1 MTTPSDRTRPT
12 EGESGAGQKN
22 GADGQK
28 TSVAASGQ
36 GNEPCGTDAH
46 PATPPSDAST
56 VAENHT
62 YQAEGSSEKGG
73 EGAGYAITDDRYRVI
88 GLHAR
93 GGIGQVLLAVDS
105 DLSREVALKEILPS
119 LADDEASRR
128 RFLLEAEITGRLEHP
143 GVVPVYALGKS
154 ADDRPFYVMRF
165 IRGESLKEAIE
176 AFHTER
182 QEKSQVTRFRS
193 LKFRQLLQRFVDVCN
208 TIAYAH
214 SRGVLHRDLKPS
226 NVMLGPYGETLVV
239 DWGLAKVVG
248 RQEADFPGEATL
260 RPNSGSGSTETQ
272 AGIAIGTPAYMSPE
286 QAEGR
291 LQSIGPATDVY
302 GLGATLYSLLTGKPP
317 VVDVSIDRILSRVR
331 SGSIDPPGNVVPNV
345 PRALA
350 AICMKALSLRPEDRY
365 ASPGVIAR
373 EIEHWLADEP
383 VEAWPE
389 SWLSRTARWG
399 RRHRTAMTASGF
411 VMVMATAM
419 LGAGTILLSQA
430 NSRILDEQR
439 LANGQRD
446 IANRQRDLARENFDK
461 ARNAV
466 NAFLTLVNEDPHL
479 NRPGLE
485 PIRQKLLRSALP
497 YYEDFIRQRADD
509 PTLRLELAEAYR
521 VAGEISGQIDSRGP
535 ARERLGRAIG
545 SYDEILG
552 QSPGSK
558 SASIGLARALVAIA
572 YFEVFDDDHAKAE
585 TSTARAIEILEAYAA
600 AYGTDPESGR
610 LLGRAYDLRSINQ
623 SLQGDLK
630 YAISL
635 SDKAV
640 DRLEATVQSFPAD
653 SPTKRVLGRAL
664 NNRAATLLLLGKFD
678 ESLAA
683 FERSAVMLRNLLKDE
698 PDEAVATISLARV
711 MTNIARVQIALGRFQ
726 EALTRS
732 GEVSDLVK
740 KLLGSSPDMN
750 ETIGLYVDLADRR
763 ALALSEL
770 GRTEQARDLL
780 RECLGKEKEIIDK
793 GVLNDDL
800 RETFA
805 DAWWT
810 LALIE
815 ARQGAFDRADSA
827 FDKAEAYF
835 AELVANNSDQT
846 YLSQRSSAREDRV
859 RMRPIPAEPESI
871 ENRLKMQQEIL
882 AERESRLA
890 SGTDPESRKTEIAR
904 ALVRLAETLIA
915 RDADRFDP
923 APLERA
929 LALIDEVEIARPR
942 SLEIRRIRADALRA
956 MARYR
961 IRSGKREEGL
971 KNIDAALKAVEN
983 ASAEDP
989 AYLYDLVV
997 IHAAAMEAA
1006 GKNRADAYARHSE
1019 AAVQAAKKAI
1029 ESGFDDFP
1037 RLRVDPDLAPI
1048 SEDPAF
1054 RALLR

>member
-1 MTTPSDRTRPT
+1 MDETPLPANDPVK
-12 EGESGAGQKN
+12 EQGLPIPGHESGTDPFERPASPEAATVSATIRRGPN
-22 GADGQK
+22 DGTNDAADAAIRTEIPVGG
-28 TSVAASGQ
+28 TSEDSGLVF
-36 GNEPCGTDAH
+36 
-46 PATPPSDAST
+46 SD
-56 VAENHT
+56 E
-62 YQAEGSSEKGG
+62 
-73 EGAGYAITDDRYRVI
+73 RYRVI

-93 GGIGQVLLAVDS
+93 GGIGQVLLAIDN
-105 DLSREVALKEILPS
+105 DLSREVALKEIQPT

-143 GVVPVYALGKS
+143 GVVPVYAIGKS
-154 ADDRPFYVMRF
+154 DADRPFYVMRF

-176 AFHTER
+176 AFHQNRRENP
-182 QEKSQVTRFRS
+182 KADAYRS
-193 LKFRQLLQRFVDVCN
+193 LAFRQLLHRFVDVCN
-208 TIAYAH
+208 TVAYAH

-248 RQEADFPGEATL
+248 RQESDFPGEATL
-260 RPNSGSGSTETQ
+260 RPHSGSGSSETQ

-291 LQSIGPATDVY
+291 LESIGPATDVY

-331 SGSIDPPGNVVPNV
+331 SGTVEPPGSIVPNV

-350 AICMKALSLRPEDRY
+350 AICMKALSLRPDDRY
-365 ASPGVIAR
+365 ASPGLIGR

-383 VEAWPE
+383 VLACPE
-389 SWLSRTARWG
+389 SWLSRMARWG
-399 RRHRTAMTASGF
+399 RRHRTAMA
-411 VMVMATAM
+411 ATGIVLVIATGM
-419 LGAGTILLSQA
+419 LSVGTILLSQA

-439 LANGQRD
+439 LANIQRD

-461 ARNAV
+461 ARDAV
-466 NAFLTLVNEDPHL
+466 NAFLSLVNEDPHL

-509 PTLRLELAEAYR
+509 PTLKLELAEAYR
-521 VAGEISGQIDSRGP
+521 LAGEISGQIDSRGP
-535 ARERLGRAIG
+535 ARDRLGRAIA

-552 QSPGSK
+552 QSPDSK
-558 SASIGLARALVAIA
+558 SAAIGLAKALVAIA

-585 TSTARAIEILEAYAA
+585 MSTSRAIELLEDYAA
-600 AYGTDPESGR
+600 AYGPDAESGR

-623 SLQGDLK
+623 SLLGDLK
-630 YAISL
+630 SAISL

-640 DRLEATVQSFPAD
+640 DRLETTVQTFPAD
-653 SPTKRVLGRAL
+653 SPTKRVLARAL
-664 NNRAATLLLLGKFD
+664 NNRAATLLLLGRFD
-678 ESLAA
+678 DSLVA
-683 FERSAVMLRNLLKDE
+683 FERAAVMLRNLLKTE

-711 MTNIARVQIALGRFQ
+711 MTNVARVQIALGRFQ
-726 EALTRS
+726 EALERS

-740 KLLGSSPDMN
+740 KLLASSPDMN
-750 ETIGLYVDLADRR
+750 ETIGLFVDLADRR

-770 GRTEQARDLL
+770 GRTKEARVLL
-780 RECLGKEKEIIDK
+780 SECLGREKEITDK

-815 ARQGAFDRADSA
+815 ARQGSFESAEIA

-835 AELVANNSDQT
+835 AELVANNADQT
-846 YLSQRSSAREDRV
+846 YLSQRSAAREDRI
-859 RMRPIPAEPESI
+859 RMRPMPADAESI
-871 ENRLKMQQEIL
+871 EKRLRAQREIL
-882 AERESRLA
+882 AEREARLA
-890 SGTDPESRKTEIAR
+890 SGTDIESRKTEIAR
-904 ALVRLAETLIA
+904 GFVRLAETLMA
-915 RDADRFDP
+915 RDGERFDP
-923 APLERA
+923 APLHRA
-929 LALIDEVEIARPR
+929 LALIDEVALARPR
-942 SLEIRRIRADALRA
+942 SLELRRIQSEALRA
-956 MARYR
+956 LARHR
-961 IRSGKREEGL
+961 IRTGKPEEGL
-971 KNIDAALKAVEN
+971 KNIEAATKAVEQ

-989 AYLYDLVV
+989 SYTYDLIVT
-997 IHAAAMEAA
+997 HAAAMEAA
-1006 GKNRADAYARHSE
+1006 GKNHAEAYARH
-1019 AAVQAAKKAI
+1019 AAGAIQATKKAI

-1037 RLRVDPDLAPI
+1037 RLRVDPSLATLR
-1048 SEDPAF
+1048 EVPAF
-1054 RALLR
+1054 RDLIR